1 MTEIPYEADNE
12 ILTVDEVAAYLKLS
26 EATIY
31 RMAKTGRI
39 PAKRIGRS
47 WRFSKELIDEWFR
60 GEKSG
65 GIAARQ
71 RTPPSATIGNERLQ

>member
-1 MTEIPYEADNE
+1 MTEKLDEANNE
-12 ILTVDEVAAYLKLS
+12 ILTVDQVAAYLKLS

-60 GEKSG
+60 GGKLG
-65 GIAARQ
+65 GATAR
-71 RTPPSATIGNERLQ
+71 RNSAHRSQQ